1 MKPLRTTSFAAP
13 RLWLFRWAAVGV
25 FVIIAFRASY
35 LHLFAP
41 SGKSLQALADRQYQ
55 LHEDLRPYRGGIF
68 DRREEPLAISI
79 RTPSLAVNPKVF
91 NPDPREVRTI
101 AKLLDMS
108 AKDVQQISIKPGYFA
123 WLKRQVNHKAAAKVM
138 ALGIQGIHEITESA
152 RYYPA
157 GNAAAH
163 LLGYV
168 GLDNHGLHGLELFY
182 DRELRGQSQRI
193 KGARDARGR
202 RIFTGDDRAE
212 PELPGHSIHLTLDRV
227 IQEIA
232 EEAVRAGAERARAKG
247 AFALVSDPHTGKIL
261 AVANHPSF
269 DPNDVR
275 QVKIDQ
281 TRNSALLDQ
290 FEPGSIIKPFVIA
303 GALEQK
309 RIRPD
314 DLFDCENG
322 VFRVGGVTFRDDHP
336 AGTLSVTDSLVRSSN
351 ICTYKI
357 ADKMGRRAFHE
368 NYLAFGFNGNIPGAT
383 QDLASPVPGG
393 AGEASEQNLRAPPWP
408 SGRVSHYEKWLPIR
422 FANIAFG
429 QGMTTTGLEI
439 VQAYGALANG
449 GNLMRPTLVDRI
461 ESADGNI
468 LASFHPEV
476 VRRVISPEVANSMR
490 KMLASVVTDKNG
502 TGSKAKTTSYTV
514 AGKTGTAQKVD
525 PVRRTYSADKR
536 IASFVGFAPVEDP
549 YLVILVVI
557 DEPRERPAYGGLWAA
572 PVFSE
577 IAQKSLKYL
586 NVAPDLEENNL
597 MISSEDSPQGAGRL

>member
-1 MKPLRTTSFAAP
+1 VSELDYKSPAAS
-13 RLWLFRWAAVGV
+13 RLWLFRWTAIGV
-25 FVIIAFRASY
+25 FAILGLRASY

-41 SGKSLQALADRQYQ
+41 SGKNLQALADRQYQ

-91 NPDPREVRTI
+91 NPDQRQTRTI
-101 AKLLDMS
+101 SKILGMAP
-108 AKDVQQISIKPGYFA
+108 KDVQQISSKPGYFA
-123 WLKRQVNHKAAAKVM
+123 WLKRQVNHKTAAKVM
-138 ALGIQGIHEITESA
+138 ALGIPGIHEITESA

-157 GNAAAH
+157 GSAAAH

-168 GLDNHGLHGLELFY
+168 GLDNRGLHGLELFY

-193 KGARDARGR
+193 KGAKDARGR
-202 RIFTGDDRAE
+202 RIFTGDDQAE
-212 PELPGHSIHLTLDRV
+212 PELPGHSLHLTLDRV

-261 AVANHPSF
+261 AVANHPPF
-269 DPNDVR
+269 DPNDAR
-275 QVKIDQ
+275 QVRVDQ

-309 RIRPD
+309 RVRPD
-314 DLFDCENG
+314 DVFDCENG
-322 VFRVGGVTFRDDHP
+322 VYRVGGVTFRDDHP
-336 AGTLSVTDSLVRSSN
+336 AGLLSVTESLVRSSN

-357 ADKMGRRAFHE
+357 AEKLGRKAFHE
-368 NYLAFGFNGNIPGAT
+368 NYLAFGFNGNIPGAAREN
-383 QDLASPVPGG
+383 QLGPASGDG
-393 AGEASEQNLRAPPWP
+393 SDQNLRAPPWP
-408 SGRVSHYEKWLPIR
+408 SGRVSDYEKWLPIR

-439 VQAYGALANG
+439 VQAYGAIANG
-449 GNLMRPTLVDRI
+449 GNLMRPTLIDRI

-490 KMLASVVTDKNG
+490 KMLASVVTHKNG
-502 TGSKAKTTSYTV
+502 TGSKAKTVSYTV

-525 PVRRTYSADKR
+525 PVRRTYSPDKR

-597 MISSEDSPQGAGRL
+597 MISAGESPEETSRL

>member
-1 MKPLRTTSFAAP
+1 
-13 RLWLFRWAAVGV
+13 
-25 FVIIAFRASY
+25 
-35 LHLFAP
+35 
-41 SGKSLQALADRQYQ
+41 
-55 LHEDLRPYRGGIF
+55 PYRGGVF

-79 RTPSLAVNPKVF
+79 RTPSLAVNPRVF
-91 NPDPREVRTI
+91 NPDHRQVKNLSRILEIPAREI
-101 AKLLDMS
+101 
-108 AKDVQQISIKPGYFA
+108 QQVADRSGYFA
-123 WLKRQVNHKAAAKVM
+123 WLARQVHHRVAERIM
-138 ALGIQGIHEITESA
+138 AMGISGIYEITESA
-152 RYYPA
+152 RFYPA
-157 GNAAAH
+157 GPAAAQ

-168 GLDNHGLHGLELFY
+168 GLDNKGLHGLELFY

-193 KGARDARGR
+193 KGARDAKGR
-202 RIFTGDDRAE
+202 RIFTGDDQAE
-212 PELPGHSIHLTLDRV
+212 PEAPGHSLHLTLDRV

-232 EEAVRAGAERARAKG
+232 EEALKKGAEKARAKG

-275 QVKIDQ
+275 QLKVEQ

-303 GALEQK
+303 GALEK
-309 RIRPD
+309 KKVRAEET
-314 DLFDCENG
+314 FDCENG
-322 VFRVGGVTFRDDHP
+322 AYRVGGVTFRDDHP
-336 AGTLSVTDSLVRSSN
+336 AKVLDVAGTLIRSSN

-357 ADKMGRRAFHE
+357 AERLGKETFFNTYM
-368 NYLAFGFNGNIPGAT
+368 AFGFNGNLPGSANSGESG
-383 QDLASPVPGG
+383 DL
-393 AGEASEQNLRAPPWP
+393 NLRAPPWP
-408 SGRVSHYEKWLPIR
+408 SGRVSHFASWLPIR

-429 QGMTTTGLEI
+429 QGMTTTGLEV

-461 ESADGNI
+461 EAADGSV

-476 VRRVISPEVANSMR
+476 VRRVVSPEVAHTMR
-490 KMLASVVTDKNG
+490 KMLSRVVTDPHG
-502 TGSKAKTTSYTV
+502 TGSKAGTTSYSV
-514 AGKTGTAQKVD
+514 GGKTGTAQKVD
-525 PVRRTYSADKR
+525 PVRKIYSADKR

-557 DEPRERPAYGGLWAA
+557 DEPQEKPAYGGLWAA

-586 NVAPDLEENNL
+586 NVAADLEEGRL
-597 MISSEDSPQGAGRL
+597 SLSKAGDHSAGRL

>member
-1 MKPLRTTSFAAP
+1 M
-13 RLWLFRWAAVGV
+13 
-25 FVIIAFRASY
+25 
-35 LHLFAP
+35 
-41 SGKSLQALADRQYQ
+41 
-55 LHEDLRPYRGGIF
+55 
-68 DRREEPLAISI
+68 
-79 RTPSLAVNPKVF
+79 AVNPKVF
-91 NPDPREVRTI
+91 NPDQRQTRAI
-101 AKLLDMS
+101 AKILGMS
-108 AKDVQQISIKPGYFA
+108 QKDVQQISSKRGYFA
-123 WLKRQVNHKAAAKVM
+123 WLQRQVHHKDASKVM
-138 ALGIQGIHEITESA
+138 ALGVPGIHEITESA

-157 GNAAAH
+157 GSAAAH

-168 GLDNHGLHGLELFY
+168 GLDNRGLHGLELFY

-193 KGARDARGR
+193 KGAKDARGR
-202 RIFTGDDRAE
+202 RIFTGDDQAE
-212 PELPGHSIHLTLDRV
+212 PELPGHSLHLTLDRV

-232 EEAVRAGAERARAKG
+232 EEAVRAGAERAKAKG

-261 AVANHPSF
+261 AVANHPPF
-269 DPNDVR
+269 DPNDIR
-275 QVKIDQ
+275 QVRIDQ

-303 GALEQK
+303 GALERK
-309 RIRPD
+309 KVRPD
-314 DLFDCENG
+314 DVFDCENG
-322 VFRVGGVTFRDDHP
+322 SYNVGGVTFRDDHP
-336 AGTLSVTDSLVRSSN
+336 AGLLSVSESLVRSSN
-351 ICTYKI
+351 ICIYKI
-357 ADKMGRRAFHE
+357 AEKIGRKAFHE
-368 NYLAFGFNGNIPGAT
+368 NYLAFGFNGNIPGAGR
-383 QDLASPVPGG
+383 DMSSAADGN
-393 AGEASEQNLRAPPWP
+393 EQNLRVPPWP
-408 SGRVSHYEKWLPIR
+408 SGRVSNYEKWLPIR

-449 GNLMRPTLVDRI
+449 GNLMRPTLIDRI

-476 VRRVISPEVANSMR
+476 VRRVITPEVANSMR
-490 KMLASVVTDKNG
+490 KMLASVVTHKNG

-525 PVRRTYSADKR
+525 PVRRTYSPDKR

-597 MISSEDSPQGAGRL
+597 MISAGDPAGESGRL

>member
-1 MKPLRTTSFAAP
+1 MNTPAAAP
-13 RLWLFRWAAVGV
+13 RLWLFKCAAVVVFGILGV
-25 FVIIAFRASY
+25 RATY

-41 SGKSLQALADRQYQ
+41 SGKSLQALADRQYELQ
-55 LHEDLRPYRGGIF
+55 EDLRPYRGGVF

-91 NPDPREVRTI
+91 NPDPRQIRNI
-101 AKLLDMS
+101 ARILNLTPQDVQMIS
-108 AKDVQQISIKPGYFA
+108 AKSGYFA
-123 WLKRQVNHKAAAKVM
+123 WLQRQVHHRVAAKIM
-138 ALGIQGIHEITESA
+138 ALAIPGIYEITESA

-157 GNAAAH
+157 GPAAAH

-168 GLDNHGLHGLELFY
+168 GLDNRGLHGLELFY

-193 KGARDARGR
+193 KGAKDARGR
-202 RIFTGDDRAE
+202 RIFTGDDQAE
-212 PELPGHSIHLTLDRV
+212 PEVPGHSLHLTLDRV

-232 EEAVRAGAERARAKG
+232 EEALRNGTEKARAKG
-247 AFALVSDPHTGKIL
+247 GFALVSDPHTGKIL

-275 QVKIDQ
+275 QLKIDQ

-290 FEPGSIIKPFVIA
+290 FEPGSIIKPFVLA

-309 RIRPD
+309 KVQPEQV
-314 DLFDCENG
+314 FNCENG
-322 VFRVGGVTFRDDHP
+322 SYRVGGVTFHDDHP
-336 AGTLSVTDSLVRSSN
+336 ADKLTVAETLVRSSN

-357 ADKMGRRAFHE
+357 AETLGRQKFYE
-368 NYLAFGFNGNIPGAT
+368 NYMAFGFNGNLPGAT
-383 QDLASPVPGG
+383 NDANNGTG
-393 AGEASEQNLRAPPWP
+393 DGSEQNLRAPPWP
-408 SGRVSHYEKWLPIR
+408 SGRVSHFEKWLPIR

-429 QGMTTTGLEI
+429 QGMTTTGLEL

-449 GNLMRPTLVDRI
+449 GNLMRPTLIDRI
-461 ESADGNI
+461 EAADGSV

-476 VRRVISPEVANSMR
+476 VRRVISPEVANAMR
-490 KMLASVVTDKNG
+490 KMLSRVVTDKHG
-502 TGSKAKTTSYTV
+502 TGSKAMTASYSV

-597 MISSEDSPQGAGRL
+597 MISSGESSAPSGRL

>member
-1 MKPLRTTSFAAP
+1 MNERDFQSSAAS
-13 RLWLFRWAAVGV
+13 RFWLFRCVALAV
-25 FVIIAFRASY
+25 FAILAFRASY

-41 SGKSLQALADRQYQ
+41 SGKNLQALADRQYQ
-55 LHEDLRPYRGGIF
+55 LHEDLSPYRGGIF

-79 RTPSLAVNPKVF
+79 RTPSLAVNPRVF
-91 NPDPREVRTI
+91 NPDQRQTRTI
-101 AKLLDMS
+101 AKILGTTQ
-108 AKDVQQISIKPGYFA
+108 KDVQQISSKRGYFA
-123 WLKRQVNHKAAAKVM
+123 WLQRQVHHKDAARIM
-138 ALGIQGIHEITESA
+138 ALGIPGIHEITESA

-157 GNAAAH
+157 GPAAAH

-168 GLDNHGLHGLELFY
+168 GLDNRGLHGLELFY

-193 KGARDARGR
+193 KGAKDARGR
-202 RIFTGDDRAE
+202 RIFTGDDQAE
-212 PELPGHSIHLTLDRV
+212 PELPGHSLHLTLDRV

-232 EEAVRAGAERARAKG
+232 EEAVRAGAERAKAKG

-269 DPNDVR
+269 DPNDFR
-275 QVKIDQ
+275 QVRIDQ

-309 RIRPD
+309 KVKAD
-314 DLFDCENG
+314 DVFDCENG
-322 VFRVGGVTFRDDHP
+322 LFNVGGVTFHDDHP
-336 AGTLSVTDSLVRSSN
+336 AGLLTVSEALVRSSN
-351 ICTYKI
+351 ICTYKV
-357 ADKMGRRAFHE
+357 AEKLGRKAFHE
-368 NYLAFGFNGNIPGAT
+368 NYLAFGFNGNIPGAGR
-383 QDLASPVPGG
+383 DSSSGPPAAEGN
-393 AGEASEQNLRAPPWP
+393 EQNLRAPPWP
-408 SGRVSHYEKWLPIR
+408 SGRVSNYEKWLPIR

-439 VQAYGALANG
+439 VQAYGAIANG
-449 GNLMRPTLVDRI
+449 GNLMRPTLIDRI

-476 VRRVISPEVANSMR
+476 VRRVISPDVANTMR
-490 KMLASVVTDKNG
+490 KMLASVVTHKNG
-502 TGSKAKTTSYTV
+502 TGSKAKTASYTV

-525 PVRRTYSADKR
+525 PVRRTYSPDKR

-586 NVAPDLEENNL
+586 NVAPDLEDNKL
-597 MISSEDSPQGAGRL
+597 MISAGEPAVEPGRL

>member
-1 MKPLRTTSFAAP
+1 MSPLNLTHLTNS
-13 RLWLFRWAAVGV
+13 RLWLFRCVTIGV
-25 FVIIAFRASY
+25 FGILGIRASY

-41 SGKSLQALADRQYQ
+41 SGKSLQALADRQYELQ
-55 LHEDLRPYRGGIF
+55 EDLRPYRGGVF

-79 RTPSLAVNPKVF
+79 RRPSLAVNPKVF
-91 NPDPREVRTI
+91 NPDQKQTHNLARILGITPR
-101 AKLLDMS
+101 
-108 AKDVQQISIKPGYFA
+108 DVQQISEKSGYFA
-123 WLKRQVNHKAAAKVM
+123 WLQRQMHHRTAAKVM
-138 ALGIQGIHEITESA
+138 GLGIRGIHEITESA

-157 GNAAAH
+157 GSAAAH

-168 GLDNHGLHGLELFY
+168 GIDNRGLHGLELFY
-182 DRELRGQSQRI
+182 DRELQGQSQRI
-193 KGARDARGR
+193 KGAKDARGN
-202 RIFTGDDRAE
+202 RIFRGDDQAE
-212 PELPGHSIHLTLDRV
+212 PEVPGHSLHLTLDRV

-232 EEAVRAGAERARAKG
+232 EEALRKGAEKARAKG
-247 AFALVSDPHTGKIL
+247 GFALVSDPHTGKIL

-275 QVKIDQ
+275 QLKIEQ

-309 RIRPD
+309 KITPD
-314 DLFDCENG
+314 EIFDCENG
-322 VFRVGGVTFRDDHP
+322 AYRAGGVTFRDDHP
-336 AGTLSVTDSLVRSSN
+336 ADKLTVAESLIRSSN
-351 ICTYKI
+351 ICLYKI
-357 ADKMGRRAFHE
+357 AERAGRQAFYE
-368 NYLAFGFNGNIPGAT
+368 NYLAFGFNGNLP
-383 QDLASPVPGG
+383 
-393 AGEASEQNLRAPPWP
+393 EQNLRAPPWP
-408 SGRVSHYEKWLPIR
+408 SGRLSHFEKWLPIR

-461 ESADGNI
+461 EAADGSL

-476 VRRVISPEVANSMR
+476 VRRVISPEVANTMR
-490 KMLASVVTDKNG
+490 TMLGRVVTDKHG
-502 TGSKAKTTSYTV
+502 TGSKAITQSYSV

-525 PVRRTYSADKR
+525 PIRRTYSADKR
-536 IASFVGFAPVEDP
+536 IASFVGFAPVQDP

-557 DEPRERPAYGGLWAA
+557 DEPKERPAYGGLWAA

-586 NVAPDLEENNL
+586 NVAPDLESNSL
-597 MISSEDSPQGAGRL
+597 MISSGDDASKNSGDSATPGRL